1 MSQRSLTRRQ
11 LLTGGAALAAILWAR
26 RARAIGPASKFRF
39 GALSLG
45 APLPHPN
52 GLHRL
57 AWELDKR
64 TAIDVDLDSPVV
76 TPASDKLHE
85 TPFLYLAGDREIAL
99 PDQAGLESLRRF
111 LTFGGFLLV
120 DSAEGST
127 DGAFD
132 HSVRRLVEAV
142 FPPPGTGF
150 EVVPQDHVVYKSFYL
165 LDQPVGRLA
174 IAPAMEGVTR
184 DGRLVVAYVQN
195 DLAGAWSR
203 DNFGNYEFPCEP
215 GGERQRELAFRMG
228 INLVMYALCLDYKTD
243 QVHVPFIMRRR
254 RWKPDDGATPA
265 DPSSTPGAPAA
276 PPKKP

>member
-1 MSQRSLTRRQ
+1 MSPRSLTRRQ
-11 LLTGGAALAAILWAR
+11 LLTGGAALAAFAALSFGR

-45 APLPHPN
+45 SPLPHPN

-64 TAIDVDLDSPVV
+64 TAIDVDLDAPVV
-76 TPASDKLHE
+76 TPTSDKLHE
-85 TPFLYLAGDREIAL
+85 TPLLYLAGDREIAL
-99 PDQAGLESLRRF
+99 PDQAGLDGLRRF

-132 HSVRRLVEAV
+132 HSVRRLIEAV
-142 FPPPGTGF
+142 FPPPGAGF

-265 DPSSTPGAPAA
+265 EPGAPAA